1 MASVFAVFQIFLNSL
16 FLIGVLSLSTMGITL
31 TFKTAGVANFAQGI
45 VATVGAFTA
54 AWLFMRAGLG
64 PWVSGFG
71 GIAVCFVIGWVVDAL
86 IVSRLKSGPIGRVMV
101 TLGLILIV
109 SALIP
114 MIFGMIPYTYPRYFA
129 GILEFRLFGN
139 DFTVTQNGLF
149 IFLTAMGV
157 ITIVFLALYQTKW
170 GLSVRATASNPIVA
184 SIMGVNTKRLT
195 AISWAISSALAA
207 LAAVLLGSQTSNVNI
222 GMLDAVGTNALLAL
236 VIGGIT
242 SFYGPIIG
250 AIIIPTLLAM
260 LAMVSGL
267 WSNVLMYSVVLFV
280 ILVKPEGLFG
290 KKTMNKI

>member
-1 MASVFAVFQIFLNSL
+1 MASMFQIFLNSL
-16 FLIGVLSLSTMGITL
+16 FLIGVLALSTMGITL

-54 AWLFMRAGLG
+54 AFMFMRAGFN
-64 PWVSGFG
+64 PWVAGFG
-71 GIAVCFVIGWVVDAL
+71 GIAVCFVMGWAVDYL
-86 IVSRLKSGPIGRVMV
+86 IVSRLKSGPVGRVMV

-114 MIFGMIPYTYPRYFA
+114 MIFGTIPYTYPRYFA
-129 GILEFRLFGN
+129 GILEFGLFGN

-157 ITIVFLALYQTKW
+157 IAIVFLALYRTKW

-184 SIMGVNTKRLT
+184 SMMGINTKRLT
-195 AISWAISSALAA
+195 AISWAVSSALAA
-207 LAAVLLGSQTSNVNI
+207 LAAVLLGSQNTNVHI
-222 GMLDAVGTNALLAL
+222 AMLDVVGTNALLAL
-236 VIGGIT
+236 VIGGFT

-260 LAMVSGL
+260 LAMISGL
-267 WSNVLMYSVVLFV
+267 WSGVLMYSVVLLI
-280 ILVKPEGLFG
+280 ILIKPEGLFG
-290 KKTMNKI
+290 KKTMDKI

>member
-1 MASVFAVFQIFLNSL
+1 MFQIFLNSL
-16 FLIGVLSLSTMGITL
+16 FLIGVLALSTMGITL

-54 AWLFMRAGLG
+54 AFMFMRAGFN
-64 PWVSGFG
+64 PWVAGFG
-71 GIAVCFVIGWVVDAL
+71 GIAVCFVMGWAVDYL
-86 IVSRLKSGPIGRVMV
+86 IVSRLKSGPVGRVMV

-114 MIFGMIPYTYPRYFA
+114 MIFGTIPYTYPRYFA
-129 GILEFRLFGN
+129 GILEFGLFGN

-157 ITIVFLALYQTKW
+157 IAIVFLALYRTKW

-184 SIMGVNTKRLT
+184 SMMGINTKRLT
-195 AISWAISSALAA
+195 AISWAVSSALAA
-207 LAAVLLGSQTSNVNI
+207 LAAVLLGSQNTNVHI
-222 GMLDAVGTNALLAL
+222 AMLDVVGTNALLAL
-236 VIGGIT
+236 VIGGFT

-260 LAMVSGL
+260 LAMISGL
-267 WSNVLMYSVVLFV
+267 WSGVLMYSVVLLI
-280 ILVKPEGLFG
+280 ILIKPEGLFG
-290 KKTMNKI
+290 KKTMDKI